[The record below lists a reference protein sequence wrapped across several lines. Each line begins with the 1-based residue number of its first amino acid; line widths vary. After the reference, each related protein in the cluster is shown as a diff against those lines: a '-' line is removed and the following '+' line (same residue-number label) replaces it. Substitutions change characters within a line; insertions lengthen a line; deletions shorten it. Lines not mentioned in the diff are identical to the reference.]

1 MSLLFSSANSI
12 ARRSV
17 SATGCGAAG
26 SCAPS
31 GPPEENPTIAQT
43 TRRTIPRMV
52 PPRKPKYEPHQSLFV
67 AQRFNRLQSRGL
79 VRRQISKK
87 EAGGAGYDEGDNDAH
102 AGNGNAQAAGQ
113 EKLRGDGNGQPDENA
128 DDGAAAADQ

>member
-17 SATGCGAAG
+17 RRTASGAAD

-31 GPPEENPTIAQT
+31 GPPKENPTIAQT

-52 PPRKPKYEPHQSLFV
+52 PPRKAAVRTAILPDLFV
-67 AQRFNRLQSRGL
+67 AQRFNRLQTRSL

-102 AGNGNAQAAGQ
+102 A
-113 EKLRGDGNGQPDENA
+113 
-128 DDGAAAADQ
+128 

>member
-17 SATGCGAAG
+17 SRTGSGAAD
-26 SCAPS
+26 SCAQS
-31 GPPEENPTIAQT
+31 GPPKENPTIAQT

-52 PPRKPKYEPHQSLFV
+52 PPRKAEVRTAIHLENLFV
-67 AQRFNRLQSRGL
+67 AQRFNGLQTRGL

-87 EAGGAGYDEGDNDAH
+87 EAGGAGYDE
-102 AGNGNAQAAGQ
+102 
-113 EKLRGDGNGQPDENA
+113 
-128 DDGAAAADQ
+128 